1 MKNVVVIGGAGH
13 VGLPFS
19 IVVANTGK
27 FNVTGIDL
35 DTEKC
40 HRLNGGEMIYRE
52 EKGEEELEKAI
63 ASGRLEFTADANR
76 FCLDRA
82 DIIAIMIGTPV
93 DAENNP
99 RLDDLFDY
107 FDKVLIPSLITD
119 PKEKLI
125 LLRSTVNPGTTE
137 LLQKKLDKALPKEHS
152 MRVHLV
158 FAPERV
164 AQGAGIIE
172 TGQFPQIIGANFWND
187 DPAFEIAEEFFNTF
201 VPYGCIRLTRREA
214 EIAKLVTNM
223 TRYVNFALAN
233 EFYMIA
239 DTFSD
244 REETININKVI
255 KACNKNYPRMNLPLP
270 GPNVGGPCL
279 FKDGKFLTAGVP
291 YGDLINTAFLIN
303 EGFVQYL
310 FDKVHKLYTG
320 ETDQVT
326 HNLTILGATFKRN
339 SDDIRNSLSFKL
351 AKIAKQKGY
360 TVTMCDPLWK
370 DKDPRNTDFDTAID
384 SADIIFVMTP
394 HDEFNR
400 LIANRPNDKRRY
412 TFVVDV
418 WKALEF
424 GHYYAAEN
432 EPPYNREEDETDDGI
447 YFVAV

>member
-1 MKNVVVIGGAGH
+1 MTKQNVAVIGGAGH

-27 FNVTGIDL
+27 FNVTAIDL
-35 DTEKC
+35 DTAKC

-52 EKGEEELEKAI
+52 EMGEDALERAI
-63 ASGRLEFTADANR
+63 ATGNLEFTADFNR
-76 FCLDRA
+76 ALLDAA

-99 RLDDLFDY
+99 RLDDLFNY
-107 FDKVLIPSLITD
+107 FDKVLIPSLIAN

-137 LLQKKLDKALPKEHS
+137 LLQKKLYTVLGQEHAD
-152 MRVHLV
+152 RIHLV

-164 AQGAGIIE
+164 AQGYGIIE
-172 TGQFPQIIGANFWND
+172 TGRFPQIIGTQKWND
-187 DPAFEIAEEFFNTF
+187 GGAFDKAKEFFNTF
-201 VPYGCIRLTRREA
+201 VSYGCLRLTSREA
-214 EIAKLVTNM
+214 EIAKLITNM

-244 REETININKVI
+244 RDESININKVI
-255 KACNKNYPRMNLPLP
+255 RTCNYQYPRMNLPLP

-310 FDKVHKLYTG
+310 FNKIHKLYTG

-326 HNLTILGATFKRN
+326 HNLTILGMTFKRN

-360 TVTMCDPLWK
+360 TVTMCDPLWN
-370 DKDPRNTDFDTAID
+370 DGDPRNVDFNTAID

-394 HDEFNR
+394 HDEFNT
-400 LIANRPNDKRRY
+400 LIAARPQAKREYRY
-412 TFVVDV
+412 VVDV

-424 GHYYAAEN
+424 GHYYSDET
-432 EPPYNREEDETDDGI
+432 EPPFEREETEDGI
-447 YFVAV
+447 YFVKV

>member
-1 MKNVVVIGGAGH
+1 MKNVAVIGGAGH

-19 IVVANTGK
+19 IVVANTDK
-27 FNVTGIDL
+27 FNVVGIDL
-35 DTEKC
+35 DDEKC
-40 HRLNGGEMIYRE
+40 KRLNNGEMIYRE
-52 EKGEEELEKAI
+52 EGGEEALQDA
-63 ASGRLEFTADANR
+63 LNLNLLTFTADANR

-82 DIIAIMIGTPV
+82 DIVAIMIGTPV

-99 RLDDLFDY
+99 RLDDLFNY
-107 FDKVLIPSLITD
+107 FEKVLIPSLITN

-137 LLQKKLDKALPKEHS
+137 LLQKMLNEALLDKEHAA
-152 MRVHLV
+152 RVHLV

-164 AQGAGIIE
+164 AQGAGITE
-172 TGQFPQIIGANFWND
+172 TGSFPQIIGADHWND
-187 DPAFEIAEEFFNTF
+187 NPAFKKAEEFFDTF

-310 FDKVHKLYTG
+310 FNKIHKLYTG

-326 HNLTILGATFKRN
+326 HNLTILGMTFKRN
-339 SDDIRNSLSFKL
+339 SDDIRNSLAFKL

-360 TVTMCDPLWK
+360 TVTMCDPLWN
-370 DKDPRNTDFDTAID
+370 DGDPRNVDFNTAID

-394 HDEFNR
+394 HDEFNN
-400 LIANRPNDKRRY
+400 LIAARPQAKREYRY
-412 TFVVDV
+412 VVDV

-424 GHYYAAEN
+424 GHYYSEET
-432 EPPYNREEDETDDGI
+432 EPPYEREETEDGI
-447 YFVAV
+447 YFVKV